1 MIILPAIDIL
11 GGTCVRLVK
20 GEYGTAHRVASD
32 PIETIHAFIADGAE
46 YIHTVDLDGARLGK
60 MINHELLCSIAAS
73 VSVPIELGGGI
84 RDMESVEY
92 YLANGITR
100 VILGSV
106 ALRDPSFVR
115 DAVRH
120 YNNRISVG
128 IDARGGK
135 LSISGWLENSE
146 TDYIEFARIMEDCG
160 VKNIIF
166 TDIER
171 DGTQSGANYEQ
182 LAALSDAVSIDI
194 TASGGIN
201 DMNDI
206 KTLASMNLYG
216 AITGKAIYSG
226 SLSLKEAVEYAGKA
240 NNSVS

>member
-11 GGTCVRLVK
+11 DGTCVRLFK
-20 GEYGTAHRVASD
+20 GVYGTAHKVAAD
-32 PIETIHAFIADGAE
+32 PFETIQTFIAEGAK
-46 YIHTVDLDGARLGK
+46 YIHTVDLDGARQGK
-60 MINHELLCSIAAS
+60 MINHVLLCSLAAS

-84 RDMESVEY
+84 RDMKSVEY
-92 YLANGITR
+92 YLENGITR

-106 ALRDPSFVR
+106 ALRDSSFVR

-120 YNNRISVG
+120 YNDRISIG

-135 LSISGWLENSE
+135 LSISGWIENSE
-146 TDYIEFARIMEDCG
+146 TDFIEFARIMEDCG

-171 DGTQSGANYEQ
+171 DGTQSGANFEQ
-182 LAALSDAVSIDI
+182 LAALKKAVSIDI

-206 KTLASMNLYG
+206 KTLVSMGLYG

-226 SLSLKEAVEYAGKA
+226 SLSLKEAVEYAGKTD
-240 NNSVS
+240 NSLS